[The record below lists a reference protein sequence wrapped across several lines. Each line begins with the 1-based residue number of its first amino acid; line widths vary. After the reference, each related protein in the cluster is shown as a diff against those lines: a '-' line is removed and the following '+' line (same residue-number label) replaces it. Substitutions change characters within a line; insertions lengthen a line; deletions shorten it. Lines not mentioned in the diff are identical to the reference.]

1 MFEQEIQSLQAK
13 GLYRR
18 LREVE
23 TAQGPRITLNGREM
37 ISLASN
43 NYLGLAAHPRLKE
56 AACDAVNEYGTGSG
70 ASRLLSGTS
79 VLHTRLEEEIAGFLG
94 EEAALIFN
102 SGYAANTG
110 ILSAL
115 CSKEDLILSDVLNH
129 ASIADGCRL
138 SRSDVK
144 IYKHLD
150 CDMLE
155 DRLKTSYK
163 NKYKRRWIVTESLFS
178 MDGDLAPLPELAAL
192 AERYR
197 AHIYLDEAHATGV
210 LGDKGRGSASLFG
223 VEDRITLRMGTLSK
237 ALGSF
242 GAFAAGDRDIIDLL
256 INRSRPLIYST
267 ALPPPVLAASR
278 AALELVQTAE
288 GDHLRDRLFSNIR
301 RLARGL
307 KGIGFEGISGE
318 TPILPVILG
327 PVQKALEAAQA
338 LYEGGVFAPAIRPP
352 TVPKGKSRLRF
363 SVMAQHTAEDLD
375 AVVSVLGQFVRG
387 SRAAEPGL

>member
-1 MFEQEIQSLQAK
+1 MFEQEIQSLQAR

-23 TAQGPRITLNGREM
+23 TAQGPRIILNGREM
-37 ISLASN
+37 ISMASN
-43 NYLGLAAHPRLKE
+43 NYLGLANHPKLRQ
-56 AACDAVNEYGTGSG
+56 AACYAVNQYGTGSG

-102 SGYAANTG
+102 SGYVANTG

-115 CSKEDLILSDVLNH
+115 CGREDLILSDILNH

-138 SRSDVK
+138 SRADVK
-144 IYKHLD
+144 IYRHLD
-150 CDMLE
+150 YDMLE
-155 DRLKTSYK
+155 KRLKASDK
-163 NKYKRRWIVTESLFS
+163 KRYKRRWIVTESLFS
-178 MDGDLAPLPELAAL
+178 MEGDLAPLSELADL
-192 AERYR
+192 AERYG
-197 AHIYLDEAHATGV
+197 AHIYLDEAHAIGI

-267 ALPPPVLAASR
+267 ALPPSVTAASR

-288 GDHLRDRLFSNIR
+288 GDQLREMLFSNIR
-301 RLARGL
+301 RLAQGL
-307 KGIGFEGISGE
+307 KCIGFEGISGQ
-318 TPILPVILG
+318 TPILPVVLG
-327 PVQKALEAAQA
+327 PVQKAIEAAQA
-338 LYEGGVFAPAIRPP
+338 LYEGGIFAPAIRPP
-352 TVPKGKSRLRF
+352 TVPRGQSRIRL
-363 SVMAQHTAEDLD
+363 SVMAQHTPEDLD

-387 SRAAEPGL
+387 SLAAGPNL